1 MSTRP
6 PTLREKR
13 RYILARIEPDGTPL
27 EQKELYYAISDA
39 ATSLW
44 GDATTGIITPAF
56 VALEHGHVIIRCR
69 RGTERELA
77 IALSTVIA
85 CRDVR
90 ICLRIIAASGTIES
104 LRSRFRQKKI
114 PKAKTHIESEPESEK
129 TATGADEGVEH
140 VLSECTFAKKPFQ
153 IVHCN
158 GQKVDVIEKGFKN
171 TNRLF
176 LTKDDLENLNATTI
190 SDRI

>member
-1 MSTRP
+1 MSPRP

-13 RYILARIEPDGTPL
+13 RYILARIEPVGTPL

-39 ATSLW
+39 TTTLW
-44 GDATTGIITPAF
+44 GDATMAIITPAV

-69 RGTERELA
+69 RGTERELS
-77 IALSTVIA
+77 IALSTVTA
-85 CRDVR
+85 CRDVH

-104 LRSRFRQKKI
+104 LRSRFRPKNI
-114 PKAKTHIESEPESEK
+114 PKIKTQSDPETEK
-129 TATGADEGVEH
+129 MAIGADVGEGP
-140 VLSECTFAKKPFQ
+140 VLPECRFAKKTFL
-153 IVHCN
+153 IVQCN

-176 LTKDDLENLNATTI
+176 LTKDDLEDLNATTI

>member
-1 MSTRP
+1 MSPRP

-13 RYILARIEPDGTPL
+13 RYILARIEPAGTVL
-27 EQKELYYAISDA
+27 DQKELYYAISDA
-39 ATSLW
+39 VTSLW
-44 GDATTGIITPAF
+44 GDAATAIITPAV
-56 VALEHGHVIIRCR
+56 VALESGHAVIRCR

-77 IALSTVIA
+77 IAVSTVTA

-104 LRSRFRQKKI
+104 LRERFRQKKI
-114 PKAKTHIESEPESEK
+114 LKNDTERMVTGTDAGEEP
-129 TATGADEGVEH
+129 D
-140 VLSECTFAKKPFQ
+140 LPECSFIKKNFL
-153 IVHCN
+153 IVQCN

-176 LTKDDLENLNATTI
+176 LTRDDLEDLNATTI